1 MPNSFISPK
10 SSGLNSLTGKL
21 TASITR
27 KSTENLFGSSG
38 GSDAPPTSSSQTPP
52 LVSTFVLPF
61 RKMQEFGRQQSILTS
76 FLHGVIPNG
85 SKSYGPSTSGHITS
99 ASDVTNGG
107 KYKSSVYF
115 GRYRGYYTNYDLR
128 PNDAIATFNFT
139 NVNVANSATINSAK
153 FKCTKLTPSIPNRSE
168 EYFTLAGVYVDNGST
183 FHMPVGKGATVH
195 WSNFVAASESTEI
208 ESPDIKSIIQE
219 IVNLPAWRSGNGIT
233 LYIYYAYPNASNTP
247 NNQHRHRILG
257 GYNSSGV
264 AQSNSDGTTRVPELA
279 IEHTGGSDSGT
290 IVESDDTLQ
299 LLGNASGSG
308 QFLRSNNATY
318 DNSGS
323 YSSIITN
330 SSNEVKGGF
339 TVGVQDMTLSTND
352 SLTFGSLA
360 MRFPNI
366 QIAQG
371 ATVPTTKL
379 SFYTFHDF
387 QREPTYSS
395 SDATLHAGAGNKR
408 GLTGHTLES
417 GHHALNG
424 DGTND
429 AVGFRIRALNR
440 DDIPSD
446 FSTLGTSDFDHPQGL
461 SNTGTSD
468 MTSAYIDI
476 PLSSIMTE
484 VTSYGAKGNLTN
496 IVTADI
502 KSIIQEVVNR
512 SGWSS
517 GNDIALFIYLPQSYS
532 SASGSNSANSNIAK
546 QDIIKMIFINPN
558 IESYRNDIAR
568 SPAGL
573 LSTTRS
579 SSVFNA
585 STKKN
590 LGREPKLIIG

>member
-1 MPNSFISPK
+1 MSSTSPFTSPLAK
-10 SSGLNSLTGKL
+10 KETFSLTKDF
-21 TASITR
+21 
-27 KSTENLFGSSG
+27 FGSS
-38 GSDAPPTSSSQTPP
+38 SSSSEGGGGGGGGGTPTT
-52 LVSTFVLPF
+52 STFVLPF
-61 RKMQEFGRQQSILTS
+61 RKISNVSIYHRNYPS
-76 FLHGVIPNG
+76 FLHGVITNG
-85 SKSYGPSTSGHITS
+85 SGSYKPSTSGHITS

-107 KYKSSVYF
+107 RYDSSVSV
-115 GRYRGYYTNYDLR
+115 GRTRQGYYTPR
-128 PNDAIATFNFT
+128 PGDDIAILNFPS
-139 NVNVANSATINSAK
+139 VNIANSATINSAK
-153 FKCTKLTPSIPNRSE
+153 LKLTKNSPYDPNSSQ
-168 EYFTLAGVYVDNGST
+168 EYYRLAGVLVDNGSI
-183 FHMPVGKGATVH
+183 FHMPAGKGATVH
-195 WSNFVAASESTEI
+195 WSNFVAASDNTQI
-208 ESPDIKSIIQE
+208 ESPDIKDIIQE

-233 LYIYYAYPNASNTP
+233 LYMYYAWEGTGTNSTTGAMIRFHKY
-247 NNQHRHRILG
+247 RIAQP
-257 GYNSSGV
+257 YHQSSGV
-264 AQSNSDGTTRVPELA
+264 ALSNNDGTTRVPELV
-279 IEHTGGSDSGT
+279 IEHTGGSDTGQV
-290 IVESDDTLQ
+290 VEADDTLQ
-299 LLGNASGSG
+299 LLGNASGTG
-308 QFLRSNNATY
+308 QFLRSNNDTY

-323 YSSIITN
+323 YSSIRTN
-330 SSNEVKGGF
+330 SLNDLKGGF
-339 TVGVQDMTLSTND
+339 TVGVESISFSSTD
-352 SLTFGSLA
+352 TLTFGSLA

-379 SFYTFHDF
+379 SFYTFHDY
-387 QREPTYSS
+387 QREPTYVSYES
-395 SDATLHAGAGNKR
+395 ELNYLTPVP
-408 GLTGHTLES
+408 LTGHTLES

-440 DDIPSD
+440 DNIPSD

-468 MTSAYIDI
+468 MTSAFVDI
-476 PLSSIMTE
+476 PFSSIMTE
-484 VTSYGAKGNLTN
+484 ATSYGAKGNLAN

-532 SASGSNSANSNIAK
+532 SASGSDYYNDYNFAK

-558 IESYRNDIAR
+558 IESARNDIGN

-573 LSTTRS
+573 LSTTRT

>member
-1 MPNSFISPK
+1 M
-10 SSGLNSLTGKL
+10 
-21 TASITR
+21 SIT
-27 KSTENLFGSSG
+27 KALTKPLTSKTAKDFFGSS
-38 GSDAPPTSSSQTPP
+38 SSSSSSSEGGGGGGGGTPTT
-52 LVSTFVLPF
+52 STFVMPS
-61 RKMQEFGRQQSILTS
+61 RKMQDFKVVHFTRPH
-76 FLHGVIPNG
+76 FLHGVITNG
-85 SKSYGPSTSGHITS
+85 SRSGGSKTSGYITS
-99 ASDVTNGG
+99 SSDVTNGG
-107 KYKSSVYF
+107 KYDSQVF
-115 GRYRGYYTNYDLR
+115 VGRQLDYYTNYAKR
-128 PNDAIATFNFT
+128 PSDTIGTLNFPS
-139 NVNVANSATINSAK
+139 VNVANSATINSAK
-153 FKCTKLTPSIPNRSE
+153 LNLTKNSPIYPNNSQ
-168 EYFTLAGVYVDNGST
+168 EYFTLAGVLVDDGSI

-195 WSNFVAASESTEI
+195 WSNFVAASNNTEI

-233 LYIYYAYPNASNTP
+233 LYIYYADPNIQTTSSP
-247 NNQHRHRILG
+247 SQFQSGLMRIMN

-264 AQSNSDGTTRVPELA
+264 AQSNSDGTTRVPELV
-279 IEHTGGSDSGT
+279 IEHTGGSDTGT
-290 IVESDDTLQ
+290 IVEADDTLQ

-308 QFLRSNNATY
+308 QFLRSNNDTY

-323 YSSIITN
+323 YTSIRTEPAN
-330 SSNEVKGGF
+330 SSYEVRGAF
-339 TVGVQDMTLSTND
+339 IVGVKDMTLSTND

-379 SFYTFHDF
+379 SFYTFHNY
-387 QREPTYSS
+387 QYEQPYIS
-395 SDATLHAGAGNKR
+395 SDGGLHVGTGHANIR

-440 DDIPSD
+440 DNIPSN

-461 SNTGTSD
+461 GNTGTSD
-468 MTSAYIDI
+468 MTSAYVDI

-484 VTSYGAKGNLTN
+484 ATSYGAKGNIAN
-496 IVTADI
+496 ILTADI

-532 SASGSNSANSNIAK
+532 SASGSDLVNSNIAK

-558 IESYRNDIAR
+558 IEENENKAFKA
-568 SPAGL
+568 PAGL
-573 LSTTRS
+573 LTTTRT

>member
-1 MPNSFISPK
+1 M
-10 SSGLNSLTGKL
+10 
-21 TASITR
+21 SIT
-27 KSTENLFGSSG
+27 KALTKPLTSKTAKDFFGSSSG
-38 GSDAPPTSSSQTPP
+38 GGGGGGGGGGTPTT
-52 LVSTFVLPF
+52 STFVLPF
-61 RKMQEFGRQQSILTS
+61 RKMQDFSVTHFS
-76 FLHGVIPNG
+76 YPNFLHGVITNG
-85 SKSYGPSTSGHITS
+85 SRSGESKTSGDIRT

-107 KYKSSVYF
+107 KYDSQVYV
-115 GRYRGYYTNYDLR
+115 GRNRGYYTNYAQR
-128 PNDAIATFNFT
+128 PSDSIATLNFPS
-139 NVNVANSATINSAK
+139 VNVANSATINSAK
-153 FKCTKLTPSIPNRSE
+153 LKLTKNNPYSPNSSQ
-168 EYFTLAGVYVDNGST
+168 EYYTLAGVLVDNGSI
-183 FHMPVGKGATVH
+183 FNMPAGKGATVH
-195 WSNFVAASESTEI
+195 WSNFVAASENTEI

-233 LYIYYAYPNASNTP
+233 LYMYYAWPNSGSNSTTGG
-247 NNQHRHRILG
+247 NIRFHQYRILQ

-264 AQSNSDGTTRVPELA
+264 AQSNSDGTTKVPELV
-279 IEHTGGSDSGT
+279 IEHTGGSDTGQV
-290 IVESDDTLQ
+290 VEADDTLQ

-308 QFLRSNNATY
+308 QFLRSNNDTY

-323 YSSIITN
+323 YTSIRTEPAN
-330 SSNEVKGGF
+330 SSFEVRGAF
-339 TVGVQDMTLSTND
+339 IVGVKDMTLSTSD

-379 SFYTFHDF
+379 SFYTFHDY
-387 QREPTYSS
+387 QQEPPYIN
-395 SDATLHAGAGNKR
+395 SDGGLYVGTGNANIK

-484 VTSYGAKGNLTN
+484 ATSYGAKGNLTN

-532 SASGSNSANSNIAK
+532 SASGSDSVNSNIAK
-546 QDIIKMIFINPN
+546 QDIIKMVFINPN
-558 IESYRNDIAR
+558 LSNSAHERNTR
-568 SPAGL
+568 VPTGL
-573 LSTTRS
+573 LSTTRTNS
-579 SSVFNA
+579 AFNA
-585 STKKN
+585 STKKM